1 MKRWMTFAAAALLT
15 GCTHLNGLID
25 AGDEFGCG
33 AAPGVRCAALSENF
47 ERQERAFA
55 RESDVA
61 VTEKEPEA
69 PTEGKSEAKSSEKRA
84 AKKPAAKAI
93 ALDAQYPKLKK
104 TFHEP
109 RRAAEVVMAL
119 WVMPWVD
126 ADGDFHGASR
136 IWLKV
141 EDARWQLE
149 RERSR
154 ATASTPAPED
164 F

>member
-1 MKRWMTFAAAALLT
+1 MKRLMFAAAALLT
-15 GCTHLNGLID
+15 GCTHLNGFID

-33 AAPGVRCAALSENF
+33 VAPGVRCAALSENF

-55 RESDVA
+55 QEADVPVA
-61 VTEKEPEA
+61 EKDPVSPA
-69 PTEGKSEAKSSEKRA
+69 DGKSQANPPEQRPT
-84 AKKPAAKAI
+84 KKPAAKAI
-93 ALDAQYPKLKK
+93 ALYAQYPKLKK

>member
-1 MKRWMTFAAAALLT
+1 MNSGAGSREAEVAAAET
-15 GCTHLNGLID
+15 ET
-25 AGDEFGCG
+25 
-33 AAPGVRCAALSENF
+33 AAVE
-47 ERQERAFA
+47 
-55 RESDVA
+55 
-61 VTEKEPEA
+61 T
-69 PTEGKSEAKSSEKRA
+69 GKSEAKSP
-84 AKKPAAKAI
+84 AKQTARKTVAKAV
-93 ALDAQYPKLKK
+93 ALDDRYPKLKK

-141 EDARWQLE
+141 EEARWQLE

-154 ATASTPAPED
+154 ATAETPAPED

>member
-1 MKRWMTFAAAALLT
+1 MCRSLKKTPCHRQTESRKRTPP
-15 GCTHLNGLID
+15 N
-25 AGDEFGCG
+25 
-33 AAPGVRCAALSENF
+33 N
-47 ERQERAFA
+47 A
-55 RESDVA
+55 RLRN
-61 VTEKEPEA
+61 P
-69 PTEGKSEAKSSEKRA
+69 
-84 AKKPAAKAI
+84 
-93 ALDAQYPKLKK
+93 PKLKK

>member
-1 MKRWMTFAAAALLT
+1 MKRLMLMAAAMLT

-33 AAPGVRCAALSENF
+33 VAPGVRCAALSDNF
-47 ERQERAFA
+47 ERQERAFERGA
-55 RESDVA
+55 EVPVA
-61 VTEKEPEA
+61 EKAHAAAADGPSQA
-69 PTEGKSEAKSSEKRA
+69 NASEKRA
-84 AKKPAAKAI
+84 VKNPAAKPL

-126 ADGDFHGASR
+126 TEGDFHGASR

>member
-1 MKRWMTFAAAALLT
+1 
-15 GCTHLNGLID
+15 
-25 AGDEFGCG
+25 
-33 AAPGVRCAALSENF
+33 
-47 ERQERAFA
+47 
-55 RESDVA
+55 
-61 VTEKEPEA
+61 
-69 PTEGKSEAKSSEKRA
+69 
-84 AKKPAAKAI
+84 
-93 ALDAQYPKLKK
+93 
-104 TFHEP
+104 
-109 RRAAEVVMAL
+109 MAL